1 MRAEPTSRAT
11 AIQEILARHGT
22 EAVYVASTGYV
33 SRAVAAEA
41 APEHAVLY
49 MQGSMGLAPAIGLGI
64 ALSSDRVVV
73 VINGDGALLMS
84 LGTTHTVRDR
94 APAGRLFHYVLD
106 NGCHESVGG
115 QPCAPLEASG
125 YPGVTAVLPITR
137 DGKPP
142 RVPVSPLENV
152 ARVRRAVTR

>member
-1 MRAEPTSRAT
+1 MSPERQSRA
-11 AIQEILARHGT
+11 AAVRGILDRHGT
-22 EAVYVASTGYV
+22 DAVYVASTGYV

-41 APEHAVLY
+41 GPDHVVLY

-64 ALSSDRVVV
+64 TLTCDRTVV

-84 LGTTHTVRDR
+84 LGTTHTLRDR

-115 QPCAPLEASG
+115 QPCAPLEAGG

-142 RVPVSPLENV
+142 RVPVSPRENV
-152 ARVRRAVTR
+152 DQVRQALTR